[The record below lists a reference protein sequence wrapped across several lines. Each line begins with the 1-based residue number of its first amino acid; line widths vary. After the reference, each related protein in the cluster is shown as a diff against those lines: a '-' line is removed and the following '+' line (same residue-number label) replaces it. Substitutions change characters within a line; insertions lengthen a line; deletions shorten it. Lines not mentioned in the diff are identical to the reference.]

1 VANTTVQVITVFDR
15 FPELAGWLRQRAG
28 QLARENALAIR
39 DGYRQNAREDTGAQ
53 KASAYIVTN
62 RNSTYAEAAA
72 AAREA
77 NPGVELLPEAS
88 HPDVYT
94 ALTAVGA
101 VYSAVNEFG
110 GHGRVGDGAMTR
122 AAEAQRQPFMDAMRK
137 LLDFQT

>member
-1 VANTTVQVITVFDR
+1 VAETTVQVVAVFDR

-28 QLARENALAIR
+28 QLTREHALAIR
-39 DGYRQNAREDTGAQ
+39 DTYRENAREDTGAQ

-77 NPGVELLPEAS
+77 NPGVELLPEMP

-94 ALTAVGA
+94 ALTAVGV

-110 GHGRVGDGAMTR
+110 GHGRAGAMTR
-122 AAEAQRQPFMDAMRK
+122 AAEAQRQPFLAAMNK